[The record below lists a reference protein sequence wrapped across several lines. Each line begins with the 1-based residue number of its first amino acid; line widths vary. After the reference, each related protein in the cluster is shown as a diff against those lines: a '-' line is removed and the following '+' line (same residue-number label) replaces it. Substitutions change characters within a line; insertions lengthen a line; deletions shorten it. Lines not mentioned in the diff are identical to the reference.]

1 MTLLQTLFQP
11 EVHRINKMGTWEM
24 RRVLHEQLDA
34 GAWEGSGLSPVNRFI
49 ATTIIL
55 AVVVSILET
64 EPVVVSPAASLFAVV
79 DIIFGALFT
88 VEYLTRLWVAGEN
101 PRFHGF
107 RGRIRYIFSPIALI
121 DLFALLPFF
130 LTAGVQDA
138 FLLRL
143 IRVLR
148 IISLAKFGRYSNALQ
163 NIGVAIFTRRYELL
177 VSLFAAFIVM
187 LLAASALHFTEGA
200 HSPESFG
207 SIPRALWWGVATVT
221 KVGYGD
227 AFPITLV
234 GKMFAA
240 LFAIAAIGVV
250 AIPTGILAAA
260 FSDAFQRE
268 KQRQI
273 VPEQERSERG

>member
-1 MTLLQTLFQP
+1 
-11 EVHRINKMGTWEM
+11 M
-24 RRVLHEQLDA
+24 RRVLYEQMDA
-34 GAWEGSGLSPVNRFI
+34 GAWKESGLSPINRFI

-101 PRFHGF
+101 PKFHGV

-121 DLFALLPFF
+121 DLFALLPFI

-148 IISLAKFGRYSNALQ
+148 IFSLAKFGRYSNALQ
-163 NIGVAIFTRRYELL
+163 NIGVAIFIRRHELL

-260 FSDAFQRE
+260 LSDAVQRE

-273 VPEQERSERG
+273 VPEQERSERS